1 MLPCRRCAWSCWGG
15 AADGVAQ
22 TSEDPMTKAKS
33 KSTSKQ
39 TGTTGTTSSPRPKHH
54 WTRHSANRSRVRTAS
69 GSKLRVRPV
78 PATSALR
85 SDTKHARIIA
95 MLRSPPGATIAAMM
109 IATDWQPHSVRG
121 FLSGIVRKKL
131 GLDLVSEPCDSG
143 RVYRIKEGKASPV
156 AAEPIK
162 RAA

>member
-1 MLPCRRCAWSCWGG
+1 
-15 AADGVAQ
+15 
-22 TSEDPMTKAKS
+22 MTKAKS
-33 KSTSKQ
+33 KSTSKPKGA
-39 TGTTGTTSSPRPKHH
+39 TRTTSRPPAKHQ
-54 WTRHSANRSRVRTAS
+54 WSRQSANHSPVRTAS
-69 GSKLRVRPV
+69 ESKLRVRPV

-95 MLRSPPGATIAAMM
+95 MLRSPAGATIAAMM

-121 FLSGIVRKKL
+121 FLAGIVRKKL
-131 GLDLVSEPCDSG
+131 GLDLVSEPSDSG

>member
-1 MLPCRRCAWSCWGG
+1 
-15 AADGVAQ
+15 
-22 TSEDPMTKAKS
+22 MTKAKS
-33 KSTSKQ
+33 KSTSKPNGA
-39 TGTTGTTSSPRPKHH
+39 TRTTSRPPAKHQSS
-54 WTRHSANRSRVRTAS
+54 RQSANHSPVRTAS
-69 GSKLRVRPV
+69 ESKLRVRPV

-85 SDTKHARIIA
+85 SDTQQARIIA
-95 MLRSPPGATIAAMM
+95 MLRSPAGATIAAMM

-121 FLSGIVRKKL
+121 FLAGIVRKKL
-131 GLDLVSEPCDSG
+131 GLDLVSELSDSG